1 MAWRLPWLAVAA
13 LFGCDGGTQLL
24 VDVRTDYAPGREF
37 TRVEV
42 VLRSGDT
49 DVRSVETIT
58 DELEDYLAGE
68 RVAELEDLAP
78 GAYTLAVTLRSP
90 AGETGAATIP
100 LTLSASR
107 GITVVI
113 TRDCAGVTCPEAGG
127 SADATECLNA
137 RCVEPDC
144 LLGDRGACVARCASD
159 SECAAAA
166 ACTRGRCID
175 GVCLVAPDPSLCAGG
190 VCDPQE
196 GCVTRVDAGVPDA
209 GSEPDAG
216 PCESDADCLPNH
228 ACAGGICRRTCGGL
242 ACAEGQVC
250 VASMCVPADCP
261 PSPHPSAEETGCTM
275 ETFSCVYGCT
285 DSMCAQAC
293 YAMDPGCYECLSVNV
308 QVCANEL
315 GCGPLYDCYRECVLT
330 RCPAMDEACITAEC
344 TYDRDQYQVCV
355 SETIETDGCGK
366 YTARCLD

>member
-1 MAWRLPWLAVAA
+1 VAWRLPCIAVAA

-49 DVRSVETIT
+49 AVRSVETIT

-78 GAYTLAVTLRSP
+78 GAYTLEVTLRSP
-90 AGETGAATIP
+90 SGETGAAAIP
-100 LTLSASR
+100 LSLSASR

-159 SECAAAA
+159 SECAAGA

-175 GVCLVAPDPSLCAGG
+175 GVCLVASDPSVCPGG
-190 VCDPQE
+190 VCDPE
-196 GCVTRVDAGVPDA
+196 DGCVTRTDAGMPDA
-209 GSEPDAG
+209 GPEPDAG
-216 PCESDADCLPNH
+216 RCESDMECPPTH
-228 ACAGGICRRTCGGL
+228 ACASGVCRRTCGGSTCKDGEV
-242 ACAEGQVC
+242 CAG
-250 VASMCVPADCP
+250 AMCVPADCP
-261 PSPHPSAEETGCTM
+261 ESPHPSAEDAGCTAQ
-275 ETFSCVYGCT
+275 TFMCLAACT
-285 DSMCAQAC
+285 ESMCASEC
-293 YAMDPGCYECLSVNV
+293 YAMDPGCYDCINVNV
-308 QVCANEL
+308 QVCAIDL
-315 GCGPLYDCYRECVLT
+315 GCGPLYDCYAECVLT
-330 RCPAMDEACITAEC
+330 RCSVMDDACIEAEC
-344 TYDRDQYQVCV
+344 AFDRDRYQTCV
-355 SETIETDGCGK
+355 TDTVMADGCNE